1 MNKKTKTL
9 LSKIRRVKKAV
20 YGVASAL
27 TTSAVSIS
35 TALAASSGAPSGVD
49 TTQTNAVVDII
60 VWVLIICIGA
70 GGAFPSIQKI
80 SEGVANEDTRG
91 RNSGI
96 AGLAATAACCGAVY
110 AVRAIFF

>member
-1 MNKKTKTL
+1 MDKKAKTL

-35 TALAASSGAPSGVD
+35 TALAAAPDGVD

-110 AVRAIFF
+110 AVKAIFF